1 MKTERDLIDQL
12 PVFFCWVIVLVGIII
27 GWICIGLVIWLF
39 VMALR
44 GV

>member
-12 PVFFCWVIVLVGIII
+12 PVFSCWVIVLVGIIS
-27 GWICIGLVIWLF
+27 WICIGLVIWLF